1 MLNSARQGQK
11 RGLQRGL
18 IGLATTTLYY
28 AIFSHAAFAASI
40 LPDDPRLKPAN
51 VLAVDNGG
59 FTQVYIDGY
68 IHNPTVDTFRRSVI
82 PRGQE
87 FGIVYLNSAGG
98 DLVAAQ
104 ALGRAIRAK
113 GYATQIGRLSSDGQ
127 TIRTGVCES
136 ACPIAFVGGKFR
148 LLDSGTGKLAVH
160 RFYLANQ
167 GKWASDSK
175 LLFTAE
181 RDLSRYIDEMGISRE
196 FFDLIMRTP
205 ADRLIQIG
213 KPAIYD
219 WALASGTSKT
229 TWKTVSKGTLL
240 GRTESSTGTLSI
252 SFSCEQGLLNMEV
265 QANPWFPGIALLNYD
280 QHSLSVDGTK
290 FSIDEVQVSQDELTG
305 YLSFRSVP
313 SSLAVSALHGAK
325 QVGYIWSF
333 ERSPGEYSRVLELPE
348 SNAQLNEIVSS
359 CTTP

>member
-1 MLNSARQGQK
+1 MLNSARQGQI

-18 IGLATTTLYY
+18 IGLATTTLY
-28 AIFSHAAFAASI
+28 AIFSHGVFAASI
-40 LPDDPRLKPAN
+40 LPDDPRLKPAQ
-51 VLAVDNGG
+51 LLSVDNGG
-59 FTQVYIDGY
+59 FTQVFIDGY
-68 IHNPTVDTFRRSVI
+68 IHNPTVDAFRRSVI
-82 PRGQE
+82 HSGQE

-136 ACPIAFVGGKFR
+136 ACPIAFIGGKFR

-181 RDLSRYIDEMGISRE
+181 RDLSRYIDEMGISKE

-205 ADRLIQIG
+205 ADRLIHIG

-219 WALASGTSKT
+219 WELASTPTKT
-229 TWKTVSKGTLL
+229 AWRTDSSGNLVGM
-240 GRTESSTGTLSI
+240 TESSTGTLSI
-252 SFSCEQGLLNMEV
+252 RFSCDQGRLNSQV
-265 QANPWFPGIALLNYD
+265 QVNPWFPGIALLNYD
-280 QHSLSVDGTK
+280 QHSFSVDGK
-290 FSIDEVQVSQDELTG
+290 EYSIDEVQVSQDDLTG
-305 YLSFRSVP
+305 HLSFRFVP
-313 SSLAVSALHGAK
+313 SSQAVSALFGAK
-325 QVGYIWSF
+325 QVGYSWSF

-348 SNAQLNEIVSS
+348 SNTQLNEFVSGCS
-359 CTTP
+359 AP